1 MRLDDINRL
10 LLDEL
15 QRDAR
20 LSYRELGERVG
31 LTPPAVAERVRRME
45 REGIITG
52 YHAAVDP
59 AALGYPLLAIIR
71 VHSPGARATEIDA
84 LAADMDEVVECH
96 RVTGSESHVIRVRL
110 RDMEHLNEVV
120 ERFWAVGET
129 VTNIVTSTPVAHRQ
143 IPAGVSGTDAA

>member
-1 MRLDDINRL
+1 MKLDDINRL

-20 LSYRELGERVG
+20 LSYRELGEKVG

-45 REGIITG
+45 REGVITG

-59 AALGYPLLAIIR
+59 AALGFPLLAIVR
-71 VHSPGARATEIDA
+71 VHSPGSRAAEIDA
-84 LAADMDEVVECH
+84 LADEMDEVVECH

-143 IPAGVSGTDAA
+143 IRASV

>member
-20 LSYRELGERVG
+20 ASYRELGERVG

-143 IPAGVSGTDAA
+143 IPAGVAGTDA